1 MYQEKPICYT
11 KPKQSWRTLR
21 AEWVYNDNMC
31 SLFKCLWEC
40 FTLVCKS
47 RLKCKCRNHI
57 LPVLS
62 ELMEQTVRFLVSK
75 KSCCDRFVLS
85 ELTRKL
91 RLCWICLKPY
101 MPTCFECCFYSNP
114 ESNHRLPLN
123 ERQSIIDQSNVLLI
137 TTWSEHLMVPNGLGF
152 QHKRISFFIKK
163 NSLKKQ
169 HCVGS
174 CNMINYTFF
183 CFRSLT
189 EQRRGG

>member
-1 MYQEKPICYT
+1 MQESY
-11 KPKQSWRTLR
+11 L
-21 AEWVYNDNMC
+21 VC
-31 SLFKCLWEC
+31 SLW
-40 FTLVCKS
+40 TYGTDCK
-47 RLKCKCRNHI
+47 I
-57 LPVLS
+57 
-62 ELMEQTVRFLVSK
+62 LVSK

-101 MPTCFECCFYSNP
+101 MPTRFECCFYSNP

-163 NSLKKQ
+163 KMHKKNNNIALA
-169 HCVGS
+169 HA
-174 CNMINYTFF
+174 TW
-183 CFRSLT
+183 LT
-189 EQRRGG
+189 TPFSAFGVWQSKGGEVKGN

>member
-163 NSLKKQ
+163 NSLKKTTLRWLMQ
-169 HCVGS
+169 HD
-174 CNMINYTFF
+174 
-183 CFRSLT
+183 
-189 EQRRGG
+189 